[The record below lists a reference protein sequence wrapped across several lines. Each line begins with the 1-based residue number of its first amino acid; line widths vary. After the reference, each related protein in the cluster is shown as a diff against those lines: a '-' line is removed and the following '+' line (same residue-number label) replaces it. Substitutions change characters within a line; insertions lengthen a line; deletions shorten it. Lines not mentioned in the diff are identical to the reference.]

1 MSKENLRKTQQQDKA
16 HDNRDYQVTQENPQD
31 GTGYQYFKYYMLVKY
46 LLEHDK
52 LSVDDLFNRD
62 IDVQSLEAKV
72 LKSL

>member
-1 MSKENLRKTQQQDKA
+1 
-16 HDNRDYQVTQENPQD
+16 
-31 GTGYQYFKYYMLVKY
+31 MLVKY

-62 IDVQSLEAKV
+62 IDVHLLEESV